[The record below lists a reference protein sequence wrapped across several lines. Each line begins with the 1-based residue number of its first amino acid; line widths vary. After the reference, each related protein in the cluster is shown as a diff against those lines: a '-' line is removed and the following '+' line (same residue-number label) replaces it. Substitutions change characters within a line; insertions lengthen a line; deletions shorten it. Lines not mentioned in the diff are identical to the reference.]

1 MGGRYVVTG
10 VQLAFLRIGVNEGD
24 ANAINVQHAIKELNN
39 IESNQYIGESNQDVV
54 DDATILSNTKLI
66 R

>member
-24 ANAINVQHAIKELNN
+24 AKAINVQHAIKELA
-39 IESNQYIGESNQDVV
+39 G
-54 DDATILSNTKLI
+54 
-66 R
+66 